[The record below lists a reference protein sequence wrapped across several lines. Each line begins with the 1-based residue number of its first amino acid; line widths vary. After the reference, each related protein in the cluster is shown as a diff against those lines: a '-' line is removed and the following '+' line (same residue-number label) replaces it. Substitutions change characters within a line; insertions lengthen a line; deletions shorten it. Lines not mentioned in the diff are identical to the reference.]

1 MNGRKLIGAAV
12 VLAAAAP
19 AFAGEMTQNAELDTF
34 VSEKTR
40 VQVLTEIAD
49 AYAQG
54 WRTRSIHG
62 HIGPSRN
69 NVIPKTR
76 AQVREEITEAYAQ
89 GWKPGLIHG
98 YTGSTSEASTKI
110 LDVAGEAIP

>member
-19 AFAGEMTQNAELDTF
+19 AFAGEMTQDAELDTF

-40 VQVLTEIAD
+40 VQVLTEIA
-49 AYAQG
+49 
-54 WRTRSIHG
+54 
-62 HIGPSRN
+62 N
-69 NVIPKTR
+69 
-76 AQVREEITEAYAQ
+76 AYAQ